1 MSYLKKR
8 LIIPTIVIT
17 GALAVGSI
25 GAFPVKAHGNGLKQG
40 SLAQK
45 ISQRFNV
52 SPDKVEEVLDEMR
65 AEREAMRLM
74 RFEERLD
81 GYISE
86 GKLTTA
92 QKDLLMDKREEM
104 MAKKDEFL
112 SLSFD
117 ERRAKMD
124 EYRKS
129 LDSWLS
135 QNGITVPVFGEGHRG
150 R

>member
-17 GALAVGSI
+17 GALAVGTI
-25 GAFPVKAHGNGLKQG
+25 GAFPVNAHGNGFKQG

-52 SPDKVEEVLDEMR
+52 SQDKVEEVLDEMR

-81 GYISE
+81 GYVSE
-86 GKLTTA
+86 GKLTSA

-104 MAKKDEFL
+104 MAKKDEL
-112 SLSFD
+112 ANLSFD
-117 ERRAKMD
+117 ERRAKME

-129 LDSWLS
+129 IDAWLT
-135 QNGITVPVFGEGHRG
+135 QNGITVPVFEKG
-150 R
+150 RMGR

>member
-124 EYRKS
+124 EYKKS

-135 QNGITVPVFGEGHRG
+135 QNGIIVPVFGEGHRG